1 MLPENY
7 FSKSKVNIKTL
18 NITINKVG
26 YKYLLLTE
34 FKGPTVSYRPS
45 FFCSDLWPKHEMP
58 RPYIMWKKQGSVTY
72 STDQEKEVSKMFII
86 SLG

>member
-7 FSKSKVNIKTL
+7 FFKSKVNIKTL
-18 NITINKVG
+18 HLTFNKV
-26 YKYLLLTE
+26 TE

-58 RPYIMWKKQGSVTY
+58 RPYIM
-72 STDQEKEVSKMFII
+72 
-86 SLG
+86 

>member
-7 FSKSKVNIKTL
+7 FFKSKVNIKTL
-18 NITINKVG
+18 HLTFNKV
-26 YKYLLLTE
+26 TE

-72 STDQEKEVSKMFII
+72 STDQEKQ
-86 SLG
+86 G